1 MRTCEEI
8 RAAINEIRRNRILPE
23 TESDILEVLHDLND
37 LFGAMAQ
44 NAIFNAGL
52 DHRLEKLEADNHEI
66 KMQLDEINQT
76 HE

>member
-1 MRTCEEI
+1 MKTCEEI
-8 RAAINEIRRNRILPE
+8 RVAINEITRNRILPE
-23 TESDILEVLHDLND
+23 TESDILVVLHDLND